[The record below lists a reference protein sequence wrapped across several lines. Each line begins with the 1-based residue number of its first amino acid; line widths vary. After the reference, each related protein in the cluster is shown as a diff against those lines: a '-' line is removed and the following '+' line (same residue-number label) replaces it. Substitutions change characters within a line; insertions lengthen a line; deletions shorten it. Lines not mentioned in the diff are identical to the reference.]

1 MTQTHWFDDIA
12 FPALL
17 RGARATYGGAI
28 RAALVDAGFDDVPRN
43 GAFVIGGIARTGAPL
58 GEVVKDL
65 GSSKQAVG
73 QLIDTL
79 VARGYLD
86 RSVDPDDRRRL
97 TVTLTERVRNSLLQ
111 TDLCHRESE
120 FFDLQDEARA
130 RLVKLYDLDPAQWS
144 AVLMTG
150 SGTGEG
156 HRTSGTRRTT
166 GASWPG

>member
-97 TVTLTERVRNSLLQ
+97 TVTLTERGVAA
-111 TDLCHRESE
+111 
-120 FFDLQDEARA
+120 ARA
-130 RLVKLYDLDPAQWS
+130 VRS
-144 AVLMTG
+144 AVDGIARELAAHV
-150 SGTGEG
+150 SD
-156 HRTSGTRRTT
+156 RYIANTRATL
-166 GASWPG
+166 GALIEIGNERR

>member
-1 MTQTHWFDDIA
+1 MIRRARRTVDDVAETHWFDDIV

-17 RGARATYGGAI
+17 RGARTTYGGAI
-28 RAALVDAGFDDVPRN
+28 RSALVDAGFDDVPRN

-79 VARGYLD
+79 VARGYID

-97 TVTLTERVRNSLLQ
+97 TVTLTDRGVAA
-111 TDLCHRESE
+111 
-120 FFDLQDEARA
+120 ARA
-130 RLVKLYDLDPAQWS
+130 VRS
-144 AVLMTG
+144 AV
-150 SGTGEG
+150 EG
-156 HRTSGTRRTT
+156 VDKQLAARVSDRHIANTRATL
-166 GASWPG
+166 GALIEIGNERR